1 MPMIDVI
8 IACWNRAETIERA
21 ISSALSQEHLGR
33 VIVVDDG
40 SSDDSPERVNRL
52 AAQDS
57 RVVLIRKSENEGP
70 SSARNAALAA
80 STAPWFTILDG
91 DDYFLPGRLEGL
103 LAFAEG
109 YDFVADNLLQI
120 AEHDGGDHPPSLMI
134 PEAEFPVQTL
144 DFQTFV
150 LGNVTRPGVHR
161 KELGF
166 FKPLIRRDFM
176 EKNRLEYDRQMRLG
190 EDFYLYAAALLKG
203 ARFRLVPSQGYVSV
217 IRAGSL
223 SGSHSQRDLERLRDC
238 GFALRSL
245 ATRHE
250 DYLALRDHYRS
261 VDCRVQWLA
270 VIQAVKDRKGL
281 ALAKAFF
288 RSWQV
293 SAFLVA
299 RLAEQVRLRL
309 LSRGRA

>member
-1 MPMIDVI
+1 MIDVI

-40 SSDDSPERVNRL
+40 SSDDTPERIGLL
-52 AAQDS
+52 AARDS
-57 RVVLIRKSENEGP
+57 RIVLIRKTVNEGP
-70 SSARNAALAA
+70 SAARNAALGA

-91 DDYFLPGRLEGL
+91 DDFFLPGRLAGL

-109 YDFVADNLLQI
+109 YDFIADNLLQI
-120 AEHDGGDHPPSLMI
+120 KEHEAADHPPTLMI
-134 PEAEFPVQTL
+134 PEAEFPLQTL

-150 LGNVTRPGVHR
+150 LGNVSRPGVQR

-166 FKPLIRRDFM
+166 FKPLIQRDFI
-176 EKNRLEYDRQMRLG
+176 EKNHLEYDRQMRLG
-190 EDFYLYAAALLKG
+190 EDFFFYAAALLKG

-223 SGSHSQRDLERLRDC
+223 SGSHNQRDLERLRDC

-245 ATRHE
+245 ATSPE
-250 DYLALRDHYRS
+250 DRLALQEHYRS

-270 VIQAVKDRKGL
+270 VIQAVKDRSGV

-288 RSWQV
+288 RSWKV
-293 SAFLVA
+293 SRFLVA

-309 LSRGRA
+309 LSHGKA